1 MEIAENV
8 KHIKQRI
15 ADAAR
20 LAGREPGE
28 IMLVAAT
35 KMNTADR
42 VREAIAAGV
51 DACGE
56 NRVQEMTEKLAENAY
71 EGAPLHFIGHLQK
84 NKVKQVVG
92 KVQLIES
99 VDSPELM
106 RLISARA
113 AALGIR
119 QEILLELNIGG
130 EQAKTGA
137 PVELLSEMLELAS
150 ELDGIFVRGLMAIP
164 PISPEKGANRPYF
177 RRMRQLF
184 VDNMKKKY
192 NNVSMDFLSMGMSG
206 DFEDAI
212 AEGAN
217 MVRVGTA
224 IFGMRNYAPEVKI

>member
-1 MEIAENV
+1 MGIAENV
-8 KHIKQRI
+8 NYIRQRME
-15 ADAAR
+15 AAA
-20 LAGREPGE
+20 LEAGTDPEG
-28 IMLVAAT
+28 ILLVAAT
-35 KMNTADR
+35 KMNMAER
-42 VREAIAAGV
+42 VREAITAGV

-56 NRVQEMTEKLAENAY
+56 NRVQEMTEKLAVNAY
-71 EGAPLHFIGHLQK
+71 DGVPLHFIGHLQK

-92 KVQLIES
+92 RVQLIES
-99 VDSPELM
+99 VDSLELM

-113 AALGIR
+113 TALGIR

-137 PVELLSEMLELAS
+137 PVGLLPEMLELAS

-164 PISPEKGANRPYF
+164 PISSEKGANRPYF
-177 RRMRQLF
+177 SRMRQLF

-217 MVRVGTA
+217 MIRVGSA